1 MECVCILIKL
11 LYSKLSF
18 NPSPQ
23 PDNPNPEN
31 PNPPPPLNHKQVIK
45 KNIAASSNVVQLED
59 CFRQIVSLPSAQHGE
74 KEEMTKD
81 LANCLENIIKK
92 VTKLVDLDAL
102 KKDCREA
109 QFYLQNDELIARL
122 PFPYYLH
129 LTYTQPSTTL
139 RLLKP

>member
-1 MECVCILIKL
+1 MDRFDSKSTSLEERYAVRDQILA
-11 LYSKLSF
+11 LSDSEKPTGPPPPPPRP

-59 CFRQIVSLPSAQHGE
+59 CFRQIVSLPSTQHEE
-74 KEEMTKD
+74 KEEITKD
-81 LANCLENIIKK
+81 LANCLENMIKK

-102 KKDCREA
+102 EKD
-109 QFYLQNDELIARL
+109 
-122 PFPYYLH
+122 
-129 LTYTQPSTTL
+129 
-139 RLLKP
+139 